1 MFAII
6 MDIKMF
12 LRTLAYNIFG
22 RCGSFIF
29 MCVPGGSRLINF
41 ITKAK
46 SFLMKLEYR
55 KNIINSEN
63 RKLLGPQKYEKLHIL
78 LSAI

>member
-6 MDIKMF
+6 MDMKIF
-12 LRTLAYNIFG
+12 LRTLAYNNL
-22 RCGSFIF
+22 SSL
-29 MCVPGGSRLINF
+29 CVPGGSRLIKI

-46 SFLMKLEYR
+46 SFIMKLEYR
-55 KNIINSEN
+55 KYIINSEN
-63 RKLLGPQKYEKLHIL
+63 RKLVGPKKYEKLQSL

>member
-1 MFAII
+1 
-6 MDIKMF
+6 
-12 LRTLAYNIFG
+12 
-22 RCGSFIF
+22 
-29 MCVPGGSRLINF
+29 MCVPGGSRLIKI

-55 KNIINSEN
+55 KYIINSEN
-63 RKLLGPQKYEKLHIL
+63 RKLLGPQKYEQLHIS